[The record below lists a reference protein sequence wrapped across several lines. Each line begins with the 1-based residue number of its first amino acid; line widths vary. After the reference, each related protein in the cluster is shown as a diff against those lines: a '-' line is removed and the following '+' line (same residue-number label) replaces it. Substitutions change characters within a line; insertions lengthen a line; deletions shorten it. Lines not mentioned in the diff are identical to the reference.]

1 LGREII
7 NRVQRLRK
15 KAGLLPTDDV
25 KMEYTVLSDPDNIGL
40 GDAFKSQAQAIEKV
54 LRRQV
59 EESAFAHDQVPSA
72 DAEGTIS
79 QEEQEV
85 QNATFLLRLLKL

>member
-1 LGREII
+1 
-7 NRVQRLRK
+7 
-15 KAGLLPTDDV
+15 
-25 KMEYTVLSDPDNIGL
+25 MEYTVLSDPDSIGL
-40 GDAFKSQAQAIEKV
+40 GDAFKSQAPAMEKV
-54 LRRQV
+54 LRRPV
-59 EESAFAHDQVPSA
+59 EQSTFTDGKVPSA